1 MFTNLYGIITL
12 LAVLTA
18 AFSYVNVRFIKLPTT
33 IGIMIISMVCSLFI
47 LWMGKYFPS
56 VTAYITSLIGSI
68 DFETI
73 LMRAML
79 SFLLFAGAI
88 HIDIQ
93 KLRRE
98 IIPIITY
105 STIGVIISTVFIGI
119 VMFLIFRIFGVN
131 IHFIYCLLFGS
142 LISPT
147 DPIAVLAILKQ
158 ARIPSSI
165 EIKISGES
173 LFNDG
178 VGVVVFI
185 SLLDIALIGGENHG
199 IFQTV
204 LLFLKEAGGG
214 IIWGIVLGYAGYYL
228 LKSIDHYQVEVMITV
243 AIVMG
248 GYYTASHLHVSGP
261 LAMVVAGIIIGNKG
275 AMEAMSATTR
285 DYVTKFWELIDEML
299 NALLFLLIGF
309 EMIVLKFDQKI
320 IIIGLIAIVVSL
332 AARYISVYIPT
343 LFMSYKKTFE
353 RNMLPIL
360 TWGGLRGGI
369 SVALALSLPKGEF
382 RTILVSI
389 TYIIVVFS
397 ILVQGLTIG
406 KLVKKLAQKEKKS
419 QQPV

>member
-1 MFTNLYGIITL
+1 MIMNIYGILTVL
-12 LAVLTA
+12 VVLTA
-18 AFSYVNVRFIKLPTT
+18 IFSYINVRFIKMPAT
-33 IGIMIISMVCSLFI
+33 IGIMLISLVCSLTI
-47 LWMGKYFPS
+47 IWLGRYFPS
-56 VTAYITSLIGSI
+56 VTAYIKSLVDSI

-88 HIDIQ
+88 HIDVQ
-93 KLRRE
+93 KLRTE
-98 IIPIITY
+98 IVPIIIY
-105 STIGVIISTVFIGI
+105 STIGVLISTAFIG
-119 VMFLIFRIFGVN
+119 VAMYFIFQIFGVVVPV
-131 IHFIYCLLFGS
+131 IYCLLFGS

-147 DPIAVLAILKQ
+147 DPIAVLGILKQ
-158 ARIPSSI
+158 ARIPASM

-185 SLLDIALIGGENHG
+185 SLLDIALMGNNNHG
-199 IFQTV
+199 IVQTG

-214 IIWGIVLGYAGYYL
+214 IAWGFILGYGAFYL
-228 LKSIDHYQVEVMITV
+228 LKSIDHYQVEVLMTI

-248 GYYTASHLHVSGP
+248 GYLLANDLHLSGP
-261 LAMVVAGIIIGNKG
+261 LAMVVAGIIVGNKG
-275 AMEAMSATTR
+275 TREAMSDTTK
-285 DYVTKFWELIDEML
+285 DYVNKFWELIDEML

-309 EMIVLKFDQKI
+309 EMIILNFDHI
-320 IIIGLIAIVVSL
+320 IILIGLIAIIVSL
-332 AARYISVYIPT
+332 TGRYISVFIPT
-343 LFMSYKKTFE
+343 LFMSYKKTFD
-353 RNMLPIL
+353 RTMLPIL

-382 RTILVSI
+382 RSIIVSI

-406 KLVKKLAQKEKKS
+406 KLARKLSPAKAK
-419 QQPV
+419 P

>member
-1 MFTNLYGIITL
+1 MFTNIYGILTFLI
-12 LAVLTA
+12 VLTA
-18 AFSYVNVRFIKLPTT
+18 LFSYINVRFIKLPAT
-33 IGIMIISMVCSLFI
+33 IGIMLISLICSLIIISL
-47 LWMGKYFPS
+47 GKYFPS
-56 VTAYITSLIGSI
+56 VSIYIKSLIGSI

-93 KLRRE
+93 KLRKE
-98 IIPIITY
+98 IVPVITY
-105 STIGVIISTVFIGI
+105 STIGVLISTAFIGTAMYFI
-119 VMFLIFRIFGVN
+119 FQIFRIQV
-131 IHFIYCLLFGS
+131 HFIYCLLFGS

-147 DPIAVLAILKQ
+147 DPIAVLGILKQ
-158 ARIPSSI
+158 ARIPPSM

-185 SLLDIALIGGENHG
+185 SLLDIAMMGSDDHG
-199 IFQTV
+199 IIQTS

-214 IIWGIVLGYAGYYL
+214 ITWGLILGYGGFYL
-228 LKSIDHYQVEVMITV
+228 LKSIDHYQVEVLITIAV
-243 AIVMG
+243 VMG
-248 GYYTASHLHVSGP
+248 GYLLASYLHVSGP

-275 AMEAMSATTR
+275 TREGMSDTTK
-285 DYVTKFWELIDEML
+285 DYVNKFWELIDEML

-309 EMIVLKFDQKI
+309 EMIILSFDKKVI
-320 IIIGLIAIVVSL
+320 LIGLIAVIVSL
-332 AARYISVYIPT
+332 TGRYISVFIPT
-343 LFMSYKKTFE
+343 LFMSYKKTFD
-353 RNMLPIL
+353 RTMLPIL

-369 SVALALSLPKGEF
+369 SVALALSLPGGEF
-382 RTILVSI
+382 RSIIVSI

-406 KLVKKLAQKEKKS
+406 KLARKLTPDTNKS
-419 QQPV
+419 